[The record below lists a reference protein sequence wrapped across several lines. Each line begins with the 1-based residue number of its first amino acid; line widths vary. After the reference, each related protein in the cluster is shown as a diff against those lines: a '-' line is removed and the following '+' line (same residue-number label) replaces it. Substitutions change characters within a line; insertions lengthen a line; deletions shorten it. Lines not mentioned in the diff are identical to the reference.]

1 MGLRAALFDLGGV
14 LVRSSPNIIFSQTE
28 EALALP
34 RGFLNQVITKEGLDS
49 PYLRLL
55 TGEITFSQWV
65 PLMEEDCRKLSAASG
80 FCLPEQF
87 SIEKIFEE
95 VISKGKIN
103 YPMLQAA
110 IILKNKGY
118 KTCILTNKWLDDSP
132 HRYTIA
138 QVTGTLGKHFDLM
151 IESCRTGISKPDPEI
166 YKFALEAL
174 KVTPHEAI
182 LLDDDE
188 ANLKKAREVGMV
200 TILARDTDVALKE
213 LEKSTGI
220 QFLHQTMMRPIAIQ
234 PSSVAHGCVEVKPGV
249 QLHFVEM
256 GSGPVVILCHGFP
269 ESWFSWRY
277 QIPALA
283 ETGYRV
289 IVPDMKGYGDS
300 SAPHE
305 IEEYSQEVICK
316 ELITF
321 LDKLGIFQAVFIG
334 HNWGGVV
341 VWNLALWYPERVRAV
356 ASLNTPF
363 RPADPAVP
371 FIEKIKSNPIFHY
384 QLYFQEP
391 GVAEAEL
398 EKDLIRTFKLIFR
411 ASDEK
416 NVCEYLSSVG
426 ILKENENPP
435 WSWMVTEE
443 EIEVYVQ
450 QFKKSGFRGP
460 LNWYRNL
467 DANWLWGCIGAKRKI
482 FIPAL
487 MVTVEKDMILL
498 PKLSEHME
506 KWIPNLK
513 RRNIENCGHWT
524 QMEKPREVNQILT
537 EWLKDVSK
545 NPSMTSMF

>member
-14 LVRSSPNIIFSQTE
+14 LVHSSPNIIFSQTE

-34 RGFLNQVITKEGLDS
+34 RGFLNQAITQEGLDS
-49 PYLRLL
+49 PYLRLM

-103 YPMLQAA
+103 YPILQAA
-110 IILKNKGY
+110 ITLKNKGY

-132 HRYTIA
+132 HRHTIA
-138 QVTGTLGKHFDLM
+138 QVACTIGKHFDLM
-151 IESCRTGISKPDPEI
+151 IESCRTGMAKPDPEI

-182 LLDDDE
+182 FLDDDE

-200 TILARDTDVALKE
+200 TILAQNTDMALKE

-220 QFLHQTMMRPIAIQ
+220 QFLHQNMMRPIAVQ
-234 PSSVAHGCVEVKPGV
+234 PSNVVHGFVEVKPGV

-256 GSGPVVILCHGFP
+256 GSGPVVVLCHGFP

-283 ETGYRV
+283 EAGYRV

-300 SAPHE
+300 SAPYE

-316 ELITF
+316 ELIIF

-334 HNWGGVV
+334 RDWGGVM

-371 FIEKIKSNPIFHY
+371 FIEKINSNPIFHY

-398 EKDLIRTFKLIFR
+398 EKDLNRTFKLIFR

-416 NVCEYLSSVG
+416 NYLRLENLLEKG

-435 WSWMVTEE
+435 WSWMVTEK

-487 MVTVEKDMILL
+487 MVTIEKDMILL
-498 PKLSEHME
+498 PKLSEHMQ

-513 RRNIENCGHWT
+513 WRTIENCGHWT
-524 QMEKPREVNQILT
+524 QMEK
-537 EWLKDVSK
+537 
-545 NPSMTSMF
+545 